1 MMDNSEKFHAHL
13 NWRHI
18 EAAVLD
24 VFYENIAC
32 EQTADDSCKSQADTW
47 GIHSE
52 LRSDLWERTRSFWVN
67 RTTKRQVDFPYSV
80 DFVCQLYFR
89 FRKRNKDELK
99 EYYRSINEERNLF

>member
-24 VFYENIAC
+24 VFYENMASE
-32 EQTADDSCKSQADTW
+32 EQADEDCKTRADTW

-52 LRSDLWERTRSFWVN
+52 LRRPLWRRVRQHWMRRTA
-67 RTTKRQVDFPYSV
+67 KRLFDFPYSV

-99 EYYRSINEERNLF
+99 DYYRSINEERNLF